1 MAGRTGPRPERRYTQ
16 PVVARAFLSIPFT
29 EGNLIMA
36 KTQSLKSPLHAPQRV
51 GGALTEAHVAAL
63 HQRRAAAAA
72 ALEEARA
79 QHRAAALDAAL
90 GDGQSGQRHEAAR
103 DAVTSAERD
112 LTALDAAVE
121 AATTRLAEEAAA
133 RARTERAARWA
144 KAFKLGEAM
153 AETALRVDMLAEALG
168 EATDRLRRQAA
179 DYHATVP
186 ASRSD
191 HDYVRLG
198 RERIDGAV
206 RVALARAGVGFDGMG
221 LADPKALPT
230 VAERVEETRA
240 VIERARED
248 AA

>member
-1 MAGRTGPRPERRYTQ
+1 
-16 PVVARAFLSIPFT
+16 
-29 EGNLIMA
+29 MA
-36 KTQSLKSPLHAPQRV
+36 KAQALKSLLRAPEHVR
-51 GGALTEAHVAAL
+51 GPLTEAGVAAL
-63 HQRRAAAAA
+63 REQRAAAAR

-79 QHRAAALDAAL
+79 VHRTAALEAAL
-90 GDGQSGQRHEAAR
+90 GDDAAMKRLEAAQE
-103 DAVTSAERD
+103 ALAAAEG
-112 LTALDAAVE
+112 E
-121 AATTRLAEEAAA
+121 AAALEAALEAAGARLAEESAA

-153 AETALRVDMLAEALG
+153 AETALAVDELAEALG
-168 EATDRLRRQAA
+168 RATDTLRRKAEE
-179 DYHATVP
+179 YHATVP

-230 VAERVEETRA
+230 VTDRVAETRA
-240 VIERARED
+240 VIERARDD

>member
-1 MAGRTGPRPERRYTQ
+1 MAKAQALKSLLRAPERVRG
-16 PVVARAFLSIPFT
+16 P
-29 EGNLIMA
+29 
-36 KTQSLKSPLHAPQRV
+36 
-51 GGALTEAHVAAL
+51 LTEAGVAAL
-63 HQRRAAAAA
+63 RERRAAAEKALEDARAAHRTAALEAALGDEAALNQLEAAQDALTAAEQEAA
-72 ALEEARA
+72 ALE
-79 QHRAAALDAAL
+79 AAL
-90 GDGQSGQRHEAAR
+90 
-103 DAVTSAERD
+103 
-112 LTALDAAVE
+112 E
-121 AATTRLAEEAAA
+121 AATTRLAAEAAA
-133 RARTERAARWA
+133 RVRTEQAARWA

-153 AETALRVDMLAEALG
+153 AETALTVDELAEALG
-168 EATDRLRRQAA
+168 RATDTLRRQAS

-206 RVALARAGVGFDGMG
+206 RVALARAGVGFDGLG

-230 VAERVEETRA
+230 VTDRVAETRA

>member
-1 MAGRTGPRPERRYTQ
+1 LVWAPGKRAEICDRNILSIIEGNTAMAKAQALKSLLRAPERVRG
-16 PVVARAFLSIPFT
+16 P
-29 EGNLIMA
+29 
-36 KTQSLKSPLHAPQRV
+36 
-51 GGALTEAHVAAL
+51 LTEAGVAAL
-63 HQRRAAAAA
+63 RERRGAAAA

-79 QHRAAALDAAL
+79 THRTAALDAAL
-90 GDGQSGQRHEAAR
+90 GDEEAMKRLGAAR
-103 DAVTSAERD
+103 VGLAAAEQEV
-112 LTALDAAVE
+112 AGLDAALE
-121 AATTRLAEEAAA
+121 AAVTRLAAEALA
-133 RARTERAARWA
+133 RARTEQAARWA
-144 KAFKLGEAM
+144 KAFKIGEAM
-153 AETALRVDMLAEALG
+153 AETAVTVDRLAEALG
-168 EATDRLRRQAA
+168 EATDALRRQAS

-221 LADPKALPT
+221 LSDPKVLPT
-230 VAERVEETRA
+230 VTDRVAETRA

>member
-1 MAGRTGPRPERRYTQ
+1 MAKAQALKSLLRAPERVKG
-16 PVVARAFLSIPFT
+16 P
-29 EGNLIMA
+29 
-36 KTQSLKSPLHAPQRV
+36 
-51 GGALTEAHVAAL
+51 LTEDGLAAL
-63 HQRRAAAAA
+63 RERRAAAER

-79 QHRAAALDAAL
+79 AHRTAALDAAL
-90 GDGQSGQRHEAAR
+90 GDDEAMARLEAARAALDEAAR
-103 DAVTSAERD
+103 DAA
-112 LTALDAAVE
+112 ALDEAVE
-121 AATTRLAEEAAA
+121 AAGARLAGEAAA

-144 KAFKLGEAM
+144 KAFKIGEAM
-153 AETALRVDMLAEALG
+153 AETATKVDLLAEALG
-168 EATDRLRRQAA
+168 EAADMLRRQASE
-179 DYHATVP
+179 YHATVP

-230 VAERVEETRA
+230 VADRVAETRA
-240 VIERARED
+240 VVERARDD

>member
-1 MAGRTGPRPERRYTQ
+1 
-16 PVVARAFLSIPFT
+16 
-29 EGNLIMA
+29 MA
-36 KTQSLKSPLHAPQRV
+36 KTQALKSLLRAPERV
-51 GGALTEAHVAAL
+51 RGPLTEAGVAAL
-63 HQRRAAAAA
+63 RERRAMAAS

-79 QHRAAALDAAL
+79 AHRTAALDAAL
-90 GDGQSGQRHEAAR
+90 GDDEAMKRLEAAR
-103 DAVTSAERD
+103 EALAAAEQD
-112 LTALDAAVE
+112 VAGLDTALDE
-121 AATTRLAEEAAA
+121 AMKRLAAEAAA
-133 RARTERAARWA
+133 RARTEQAARWA

-153 AETALRVDMLAEALG
+153 AETAITVDRLAEALG
-168 EATDRLRRQAA
+168 EATDALRRQAEE
-179 DYHATVP
+179 YHATVP

-230 VAERVEETRA
+230 VTDRVAETRA
-240 VIERARED
+240 VIERARDD